1 MFSLL
6 TKANPAGYCNS
17 SSLSLFL
24 PKGLKL
30 IIMITI
36 EPCHFTAR
44 NRKGTAS
51 NLFFAHFDY
60 CLASSAFFVKI
71 ANLVAAIFRRTV
83 MTFSIF
89 NFHCYS
95 VTLSVASSLN
105 ISFCENKVRLNS
117 SNRFSTS
124 FSFSSWLIRFG
135 FAEKR
140 FNVYGR
146 YCCDLSS

>member
-71 ANLVAAIFRRTV
+71 ANLVAAIFIILNSHFRRTV

-95 VTLSVASSLN
+95 VTLSVASSLS

-124 FSFSSWLIRFG
+124 FSFSS
-135 FAEKR
+135 
-140 FNVYGR
+140 
-146 YCCDLSS
+146 